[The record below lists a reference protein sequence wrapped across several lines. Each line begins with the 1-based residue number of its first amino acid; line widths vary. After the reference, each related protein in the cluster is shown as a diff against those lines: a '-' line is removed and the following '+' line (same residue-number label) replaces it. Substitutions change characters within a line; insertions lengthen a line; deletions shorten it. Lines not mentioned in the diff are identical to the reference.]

1 MVNFSNVQNSGTSNT
16 NNTVFSETEY
26 LEDASIGSHNTL
38 DINQSNQQ
46 TGYGDFS
53 QPIPA
58 TQLQNDLYTQFGISQ
73 QQLSQNSSATNANL
87 SDYLNQ
93 ITNLNQGVTNN
104 AQKVSLEQAQAAYI
118 NSLIEAES
126 TKKLLQMNNQSTKTN
141 ALLDQ
146 QKLALQENYN
156 VLAKQTEM
164 YVLDAQQ
171 REQYS
176 NLFFN
181 LQFTMA
187 QNTIALSKTVVNAAK
202 Y

>member
-1 MVNFSNVQNSGTSNT
+1 MVDFSNLQKSDTSNT

-26 LEDASIGSHNTL
+26 PEDASIDNNNPLG
-38 DINQSNQQ
+38 INPPNQQ
-46 TGYGDFS
+46 AGYGDFS

-58 TQLQNDLYTQFGISQ
+58 TQAQNDLYTQFGINQ
-73 QQLSQNSSATNANL
+73 QQLSQNPDAINRNL

-93 ITNLNQGVTNN
+93 ITALNKGVTNN
-104 AQKVSLEQAQAAYI
+104 AQQVSLEQVQAAYI

-126 TKKLLQMNNQSTKTN
+126 TKKLLKMNNQTTKTN

-164 YVLDAQQ
+164 YVLDSQQ

-181 LQFTMA
+181 LQFTIA
-187 QNTIALSKTVVNAAK
+187 QNTFSLSKTVVNAAK